1 MRKHFKTFIFTALA
15 CAFLAGAGISAEA
28 ASKVAINDDNFS
40 ATLIDIAQEADKN
53 GDGYLSKK
61 EAANVTELSFNSS
74 EKNDLFKG
82 LEYFSNIKD
91 FDFTADIDW
100 REEDNLDTIKNDTS
114 IQHRLNLSNY
124 KKLENVTIFCKTLYL
139 KEINLKGCSNLK
151 NINISCRGNIDTL
164 NLKGCNNLQSFS
176 CMNTSVKKID
186 LSNRKKLMRVAIT
199 IFSDKDEDAGYIKT
213 LNLKNCSNLTYVGC
227 SGVRKLK
234 LKGADKL
241 QQVNCN
247 NSKFTSL
254 DLRNKKALQTVKCY
268 DNPNLTQLDVSGC
281 RNLRNIHC
289 YNTGLKK
296 INVKQNANLV
306 RLRCNNTAIKKLNL
320 KKNKKLRLLDCRD
333 TNIRSLNLPKTLKGK
348 AKVKCSRGIPVTYN
362 IK

>member
-1 MRKHFKTFIFTALA
+1 MKKHLKPFIFTALA
-15 CAFLAGAGISAEA
+15 CTFLLGAGISVEA
-28 ASKVAINDDNFS
+28 SSKVAINDDNFS
-40 ATLIDIAQEADKN
+40 ATLSYIAQEADKN

-74 EKNDLFKG
+74 EKNDPFKG

-91 FDFTADIDW
+91 FDFTADLSW
-100 REEDNLDTIKNDTS
+100 REEDNWDTVKNDIS
-114 IQHRLNLSNY
+114 VQHRLNLSNY
-124 KKLENVTIFCKTLYL
+124 KKLENVTILCKTVYL

-151 NINISCRGNIDTL
+151 DIDIFCEGNVDTL
-164 NLKGCNNLQSFS
+164 NLEGCNNLQSFS
-176 CMNTSVKKID
+176 CIHTGVKKID
-186 LSNRKKLMRVAIT
+186 LSNRKKLTKVAVSSYT
-199 IFSDKDEDAGYIKT
+199 EDDKDDIKT

-241 QQVNCN
+241 RQINCD

-254 DLRNKKALQTVKCY
+254 DLRNKKELQTVKCY

-296 INVKQNANLV
+296 INVKQNANLI

-320 KKNKKLRLLDCRD
+320 KNNKKLRLLDCRD
-333 TNIRSLNLPKTLKGK
+333 TNIRSLNLPKELKRK
-348 AKVKCSRGIPVTYN
+348 TKVKCDKEVLVTYN
-362 IK
+362 VK